1 MPTPRVASI
10 RVPISVLRLPRRF
23 ALLACRIASFRARRS
38 TRVAATSTRQPATAV
53 GAWPVHA
60 GNPYGLFVKLGP
72 AKPVRNKF
80 FVAWSPNVVFD
91 AGERQYA
98 KPSFLPCACFAFF
111 CFQLSKHKLARFVG

>member
-10 RVPISVLRLPRRF
+10 RVPNTVLLLPRRF
-23 ALLACRIASFRARRS
+23 ALLECRIARVRARRS

-60 GNPYGLFVKLGP
+60 GNPYGLFVKLRP
-72 AKPVRNKF
+72 AKPVGNKF
-80 FVAWSPNVVFD
+80 LVAWPPNVIFD
-91 AGERQYA
+91 ASERQYA
-98 KPSFLPCACFAFF
+98 KPSFLPCGRFAFF